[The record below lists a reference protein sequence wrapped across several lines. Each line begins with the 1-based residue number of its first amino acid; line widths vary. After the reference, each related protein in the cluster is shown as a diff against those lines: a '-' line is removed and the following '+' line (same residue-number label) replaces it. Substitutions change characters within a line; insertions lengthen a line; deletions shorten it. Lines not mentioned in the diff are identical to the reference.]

1 MATTA
6 NAWRIPPTL
15 ATPGAGA
22 FWRATILT
30 GIGTGLGAVLLTRL
44 LELVQA
50 LVWTGNI
57 PSPGSPAET
66 LLAAARAAPAAKHMV
81 ILLAAGVLTGL
92 GQLAL
97 RHLAS
102 GNGIE
107 TTQAIWFSAGR
118 LPALRTLGSAV
129 LSVLIVALG
138 ASLGR
143 EGAAKQAGAV
153 FANVA
158 SDREGLSDDQRRLLV
173 ACGTGA
179 GMAAA
184 YGVPLGGALFALEVM
199 RGALALRMVLPAMVT
214 SLVAATVALVGLPD
228 APTYV
233 IPAYGSS
240 ACVMVWAVVAGPLF
254 GLVSVGYVRA
264 VAWADRH
271 KPLGTRRLF
280 APVAVLGALGAL
292 SIPFPELLG
301 NGRDVTQLAFVG
313 QVGPWLLLALAVLK
327 PVATIACL
335 GSGAPGGLFTPS
347 LTLGAMLGGFLGWA
361 WAWVWPG
368 TPPGLFAVLGA
379 AAILAATTQGPISSV
394 VLMMELTG
402 RDRSFIAPMLLAVAV
417 ATVVARTI
425 EMRSIYEARL
435 SDAEVA
441 ERKMAREPLP
451 NTAKAPSTPGAERAH
466 WTD

>member
-1 MATTA
+1 VSPTT

-15 ATPGAGA
+15 ATPGARA

-30 GIGTGLGAVLLTRL
+30 GVGAGLAAVGLTRL

-50 LVWTGNI
+50 FAWTGRTG
-57 PSPGSPAET
+57 SPGAT
-66 LLAAARAAPAAKHMV
+66 LLDAARAAPAARHIV
-81 ILLAAGVLTGL
+81 ILLAAGALTSF
-92 GQLAL
+92 GQFVL

-107 TTQAIWFSAGR
+107 TTEAIWFRAGR

-129 LSVLIVALG
+129 LSVLVVALG

-158 SDREGLSDDQRRLLV
+158 SAREGLSDEQRRLLV

-214 SLVAATVALVGLPD
+214 SLLAATVALVGLPD

-233 IPAYGSS
+233 IPSYSSS
-240 ACVMVWAVVAGPLF
+240 ACVMVWAVVMGPLL

-271 KPLGTRRLF
+271 KPKGTYRYI
-280 APVAVLGALGAL
+280 APVVVLGALGAL
-292 SIPFPELLG
+292 SVPFPELLG

-313 QVGPWLLLALAVLK
+313 QVGPWLLLALVFLK
-327 PVATIACL
+327 PAATIACL

-347 LTLGAMLGGFLGWA
+347 LTLGAVLGGFLGWA
-361 WAWVWPG
+361 WACIWPG
-368 TPPGLFAVLGA
+368 APVGLFALLGA

-402 RDRSFIAPMLLAVAV
+402 RDRSFIAPMLLAVAA
-417 ATVVARTI
+417 ATVIARTI

-435 SDAEVA
+435 SDDQVA
-441 ERKMAREPLP
+441 ERKMAREPM
-451 NTAKAPSTPGAERAH
+451 AGAGERPSPTGAGHA
-466 WTD
+466 

>member
-1 MATTA
+1 MPVAH
-6 NAWRIPPTL
+6 
-15 ATPGAGA
+15 AG
-22 FWRATILT
+22 
-30 GIGTGLGAVLLTRL
+30 
-44 LELVQA
+44 
-50 LVWTGNI
+50 
-57 PSPGSPAET
+57 T
-66 LLAAARAAPAAKHMV
+66 LLAAARSTPAARHV
-81 ILLAAGVLTGL
+81 LILLAAGVLTAL
-92 GQLAL
+92 GQLAI

-107 TTQAIWFSAGR
+107 TTEAIWFNAGR
-118 LPALRTLGSAV
+118 LPVLRTLGSAV
-129 LSVLIVALG
+129 LSVVVALG

-153 FANVA
+153 FANVV
-158 SDREGLSDDQRRLLV
+158 SDRERLSDEQRRLLV

-199 RGALALRMVLPAMVT
+199 RGTLALRMVLPAMVT
-214 SLVAATVALVGLPD
+214 SLVAATIALLGLPD

-233 IPAYGSS
+233 IPSYGSS
-240 ACVMVWAVVAGPLF
+240 ACVMVWAALTGPVF

-264 VAWADRH
+264 VAWAVRS
-271 KPLGTRRLF
+271 KRGRESTRLRRLV
-280 APVAVLGALGAL
+280 APVGVLGALGAL

-313 QVGPWLLLALAVLK
+313 QVGPWLLLALVLLK

-347 LTLGAMLGGFLGWA
+347 LTLGAVLGGLLGWA
-361 WAWVWPG
+361 WAWIWPG
-368 TPPGLFAVLGA
+368 APPGLFAVLGA

-435 SDAEVA
+435 SDAQVA
-441 ERKMAREPLP
+441 ERKTVRDPVARSDEP
-451 NTAKAPSTPGAERAH
+451 PSPSPAA
-466 WTD
+466 

>member
-1 MATTA
+1 MATNA

-15 ATPGAGA
+15 ATPGAAA

-30 GIGTGLGAVLLTRL
+30 GVGAGVAAVLLTRL

-50 LVWTGNI
+50 LVWTGSV
-57 PSPGSPAET
+57 PLPGAGGT
-66 LLAAARAAPAAKHMV
+66 LLAAARSAPAAKHV
-81 ILLAAGVLTGL
+81 VVLLAAGALTGL
-92 GQLAL
+92 GQLAI

-107 TTQAIWFSAGR
+107 TTEAIWFTAGR
-118 LPALRTLGSAV
+118 LPTVRTLGSAV
-129 LSVLIVALG
+129 LSVLVVALG

-158 SDREGLSDDQRRLLV
+158 SDREGLSDEQRRLLV

-199 RGALALRMVLPAMVT
+199 RGTLALRMVLPAMVT
-214 SLVAATVALVGLPD
+214 SLVAASIALLGLPD

-233 IPAYGSS
+233 IPSYGSS
-240 ACVMVWAVVAGPLF
+240 ASVMVWAALMGPLF

-264 VAWADRH
+264 IAWADRRKSRH
-271 KPLGTRRLF
+271 ESARVLRLV
-280 APVAVLGALGAL
+280 APVGVLTALGAL

-313 QVGPWLLLALAVLK
+313 QVGPWLLLALTLLK

-335 GSGAPGGLFTPS
+335 ASGAPGGLFTPS
-347 LTLGAMLGGFLGWA
+347 LTLGAVLGGFLGWA
-361 WAWVWPG
+361 WESVWPG

-402 RDRSFIAPMLLAVAV
+402 RDRSFIAPMLLAVAA
-417 ATVVARTI
+417 ATVVARTV

-435 SDAEVA
+435 SDEQVA
-441 ERKMAREPLP
+441 ERRVMRDPVARSGDS
-451 NTAKAPSTPGAERAH
+451 AAA
-466 WTD
+466 